1 MKRILLNLIFIF
13 LFKFSFSQEIDN
25 EVNNFFLDEEHQ
37 TYVNQNGYYFID
49 IPKEKSY
56 QNRLSGILQ
65 IKDTSYIDFKEIN
78 VSFSKNDY
86 RYYLIS
92 NLETI
97 MVLKSINHIKKEMDL
112 NE

>member
-13 LFKFSFSQEIDN
+13 LFKFYFSQEIDN
-25 EVNNFFLDEEHQ
+25 EVNIFFKVEEHQ

-56 QNRLSGILQ
+56 QNRLSGTLQ
-65 IKDTSYIDFKEIN
+65 IKDTSYIDFKDIN
-78 VSFSKNDY
+78 ISFSKNDY

-97 MVLKSINHIKKEMDL
+97 MVLKSINHIIKEMDL